1 MTSKTKIIER
11 IKAVA
16 SGFVPQAEV
25 FLFGSRARGTSKAAS
40 DWDVLVLLNVPTISF
55 DTETQFMD
63 QFYEVEL
70 ETGAVISPL
79 IYTKEQWNRQRTT
92 PLFKNIEKEGIKLQ

>member
-16 SGFVPQAEV
+16 NGFVPQAEV

-40 DWDVLVLLNVPTISF
+40 DWDVLVLLNVPAISF

-63 QFYEVEL
+63 QFYELEL

-79 IYTKEQWNRQRTT
+79 IYTKEQWNRQLAT
-92 PLFKNIEKEGIKLQ
+92 PLFKNIQKEGIKLQ

>member
-1 MTSKTKIIER
+1 MTKQTKIIER
-11 IKAVA
+11 IKGVFR
-16 SGFVPQAEV
+16 GFVPQPEV

-40 DWDVLVLLNVPTISF
+40 DWDVLILLNVPSISF
-55 DTETQFMD
+55 DAETQLMD

-79 IYTKEQWNRQRTT
+79 IYTKEQWNRQSAT
-92 PLFKNIEKEGIKLQ
+92 PLFTNIQKEGIRLQ